1 MLKGVNGNFHDSLT
15 YSFLYRSI
23 AIAIPVAT
31 AVVIPQLK
39 HIIFASP
46 YACLSVGSS
55 HVIVIIANL
64 RRLDLQVP
72 DQQDSRTPTPFKT
85 SDKYHGL
92 DIEKPFGRLVRPPAN
107 GSHPIMTYKAEY
119 LRMIQVV
126 IDFPI
131 STLRGRRTPLALAHS

>member
-1 MLKGVNGNFHDSLT
+1 MLKGENGNFHDSLT

-23 AIAIPVAT
+23 AVAIPVAT

-46 YACLSVGSS
+46 YACLSVRSS

-72 DQQDSRTPTPFKT
+72 DQQDSRTPTPFKNVRQVPW
-85 SDKYHGL
+85 SRHPKALH
-92 DIEKPFGRLVRPPAN
+92 FGRLVRPPAN

-131 STLRGRRTPLALAHS
+131 STLRGRRTPLAHS